1 MTSFLQT
8 QAEFTRH
15 IRDPENNP
23 FDQGIEPRR
32 LKIYQELFFNNVMG
46 FLSSGFP
53 VLESLYSEENWKALG
68 RQFFAHHD
76 CRSPY
81 FVDISKEFVEFLSNE
96 YEPGEQDPDFL
107 QELAHY
113 EWLELAVSIRP
124 QTQSITLWDGQS
136 EAEAVSMSEL
146 ATLVSY
152 QYPVHQISQEFI
164 PEQPGEPVFLVVYRN
179 DQDEVNFSLLN
190 PVSAHL
196 VNSIAQ
202 YESVTMQQ
210 LEQDM
215 CEALPHLPALTVIDG
230 LNQTVRELLNQQ
242 ILYPTAVEQSV
253 QD

>member
-46 FLSSGFP
+46 FLSTGFP
-53 VLESLYSEENWKALG
+53 VLESLYGEEKWKALG

-76 CRSPY
+76 CHSPY

-96 YEPGEQDPDFL
+96 YQPGDQDPDFL

-124 QTQSITLWDGQS
+124 QTQPVSYWDGES
-136 EAEAVSMSEL
+136 EVGAVSMSEL

-164 PEQPGEPVFLVVYRN
+164 PQQPGEPVYLVVYR
-179 DQDEVNFSLLN
+179 DEEDEVNFSLLN

-196 VNSIAQ
+196 VNTIAQ
-202 YESVTMQQ
+202 HNSVTLQQ
-210 LEQDM
+210 LEHDM
-215 CEALPHLPALTVIDG
+215 CQALSHLPK
-230 LNQTVRELLNQQ
+230 QTVVEGLYQTVHELLQQ
-242 ILYPTAVEQSV
+242 QVLVPVSV
-253 QD
+253 DNSGQD